1 MRNLIFILFSLVA
14 YLSGVLV
21 GVWLQRNFPITP
33 GPGKR

>member
-1 MRNLIFILFSLVA
+1 MSNLLFTLVA

-33 GPGKR
+33 NKQ